1 MTSLPLLVSTTVNKS
16 CSSHEVLMSQI
27 CILNT
32 IRENEIHAKISVFI
46 VIVAEGFYCFQNCI
60 I

>member
-1 MTSLPLLVSTTVNKS
+1 
-16 CSSHEVLMSQI
+16 MSQI

-46 VIVAEGFYCFQNCI
+46 VIVAEGFFVSKIVSFNVENVSI
-60 I
+60 V

>member
-1 MTSLPLLVSTTVNKS
+1 
-16 CSSHEVLMSQI
+16 MSQI

-46 VIVAEGFYCFQNCI
+46 LIVAEGF
-60 I
+60 